1 MKRNIRNWYLGK
13 IHEDARTL
21 NLTDRAYRNVLYSLT
36 GKRTC
41 KDMGAD
47 ELVKVSTFFG
57 CEVYSRMPP
66 VSDDE
71 ALAVLA

>member
-1 MKRNIRNWYLGK
+1 M
-13 IHEDARTL
+13 EDTCP
-21 NLTDRAYRNVLYSLT
+21 
-36 GKRTC
+36 TC